1 MTATITIENL
11 DREDLRLI
19 YAALRDKREQ
29 VLVSKS
35 ANPDGPCGLQ
45 SHRLATLADHFKQ
58 SHDKWPTP
66 KATAT
71 FIESNGSGDLSAPG
85 ANSTTK

>member
-1 MTATITIENL
+1 MTAIITIQNL

-29 VLVSKS
+29 VLAAKE
-35 ANPDGPCGLQ
+35 ANPTGPCGLQ

-58 SHDKWPTP
+58 AHDKWPLP
-66 KATAT
+66 VASVQ
-71 FIESNGSGDLSAPG
+71 FSEQ
-85 ANSTTK
+85 